1 MRPLK
6 VQEIIQLQ
14 ESVQSFLDLIYQLAD
29 DPKKQD
35 ICSRYMA
42 TLMVI
47 RDMDMRY
54 TEEDHPL
61 KSNTMIDF
69 LYGDVET
76 TKKALN
82 AFRGRINANPRARIL
97 WTKYNDQFMDIGFGP
112 KAMRYQI
119 QKLADHFKRRK
130 DERTAHHE
138 STLVKNFVAAQDK
151 IQSNYQEMT
160 Q

>member
-29 DPKKQD
+29 DPMKQD
-35 ICSRYMA
+35 ICARYMA

-47 RDMDMRY
+47 RDMDLRY
-54 TEEDHPL
+54 AEEDHPL
-61 KSNTMIDF
+61 KTNTMIDF
-69 LYGDVET
+69 MYGDVET
-76 TKKALN
+76 TKKALS
-82 AFRGRINANPRARIL
+82 AFRDRIAENPRARIL
-97 WTKYNDQFMDIGFGP
+97 WSKYQNQFMDIGFGP

-119 QKLADHFKRRK
+119 KQLADHFKRRK
-130 DERTAHHE
+130 TERTTHHE
-138 STLVKNFVAAQDK
+138 NILVKNFAAAQDK

>member
-1 MRPLK
+1 MK

-14 ESVQSFLDLIYQLAD
+14 ESVQSFLDLIDQIAD
-29 DPKKQD
+29 DPSKQD
-35 ICSRYMA
+35 VCARYMA
-42 TLMVI
+42 TMMVI

-54 TEEDHPL
+54 SAEDHPL

-82 AFRGRINANPRARIL
+82 AFKLRIDENPRARIL
-97 WTKYNDQFMDIGFGP
+97 WNKYLDQYTDIGFGP

-119 QKLADHFKRRK
+119 KKLADHFKRRK

-138 STLVKNFVAAQDK
+138 QTLVKNFTAAQEK

-160 Q
+160 